1 MNLSSQFKFTQV
13 TLDDVFDFIKQGIQN
28 GEFPKFKNYSDEQL
42 LSVAIVS
49 KPIIEAHLTVAGRL
63 ALQQLEER
71 KTKADKA
78 TLSEVT
84 NPSGHTSQCKA

>member
-13 TLDDVFDFIKQGIQN
+13 TLDDVFNFIKQGIQN
-28 GEFPKFKNYSDEQL
+28 GEFQKFKDYSDDQL
-42 LSVAIVS
+42 LSVAMVS

-71 KTKADKA
+71 KIKADKA
-78 TLSEVT
+78 TLPEEIA
-84 NPSGHTSQCKA
+84 PSGDSSQ

>member
-13 TLDDVFDFIKQGIQN
+13 TLDDVFNFIKQGIQN
-28 GEFPKFKNYSDEQL
+28 GEFQKFKDYSDDQL
-42 LSVAIVS
+42 LSVAIIS

-71 KTKADKA
+71 KFKADKA
-78 TLSEVT
+78 TLPEEIA
-84 NPSGHTSQCKA
+84 PSGDSSQ